1 MNPDIIEYLT
11 KSKTIITDRI
21 VAQPFYHELAAMQQH
36 THFDNLIEFCY
47 FLKTNETGICNYPK
61 CSKKTKFIS
70 FKQGYRVGCC
80 EDHTKR
86 LNNLEKYG
94 VENVMQLPEFKN
106 NFKTSMLEKYGV
118 TSSLKNPELLKKMH
132 NTMHNQGG
140 IGAVNPTIKTNM
152 IKTNQ
157 QKYGVDNV
165 MQNPATRH
173 KFNTT
178 MLQKYGVKNA
188 LENNS
193 INQKRIDTTIARFG
207 SPHHT
212 QSLKYKTQCR
222 QKFITKKIQK
232 LQAYVKPVFSCD
244 DYVDV
249 DQDLQWQCVV
259 CDSTFTDNLDNGKI
273 PRCLEC
279 NPLLQMGY
287 SKMEQQ
293 LATRLS
299 CFFQVELNNRTVLS
313 GKELDIYI
321 PSKKIAIE
329 FNGIYWHSELFGKNK
344 NYHLNKTKQC
354 AQQGIQLIHVFET
367 EWLKNQQLVT
377 SVILSKLGVFD
388 NRIYARQCV
397 IREITSNEKNVFL
410 EKNHMQGNDK
420 SSVKLGLFHSDEL
433 VAVMTFG
440 KSRYNKNYQYEMH
453 RFCNKIGYQIIGG
466 ASKLWSYFVKHQT
479 PNSVITYADRRYSEG
494 ALYAKLGFSKTDVSP
509 PNYFYFKNNNVLL
522 SRLQFQ
528 KQKLQKILPRFDA
541 DLTEW
546 ENMQLHGYNRIW
558 DCGNHVFVW
567 KNHQTHSNHC
577 G

>member
-36 THFDNLIEFCY
+36 AQFDNLIEFCY
-47 FLKTNETGICNYPK
+47 FLKTNETGNCVYPN
-61 CSKKTKFIS
+61 CGKKTQFIS
-70 FKQGYRVGCC
+70 YKQGYRVGCC

-86 LNNLEKYG
+86 LNNLKKYG
-94 VENVMQLPEFKN
+94 VQNVMQLDQNKNKFK
-106 NFKTSMLEKYGV
+106 KTMLEKYGV

-132 NTMHNQGG
+132 NTMNNQGG
-140 IGAVNPTIKTNM
+140 IGAANPTIKTSM

-157 QKYGVDNV
+157 QKYGVHNV
-165 MQNPATRH
+165 MQDPATRH

-222 QKFITKKIQK
+222 QKFITEKIQK
-232 LQAYVKPVFSCD
+232 LQAHVKPVFSCD
-244 DYVDV
+244 QYVDV
-249 DQDLQWQCVV
+249 DQDLQWQCVA
-259 CDSTFTDNLDNGKI
+259 CGSIFTDNLDNGKI

-279 NPLLQMGY
+279 NPLLHLGY
-287 SKMEQQ
+287 SKMEQK
-293 LATRLS
+293 LATMLS

-344 NYHLNKTKQC
+344 NYHLNKTEQC
-354 AQQGIQLIHVFET
+354 AQQGIQLIHVFES
-367 EWLKNQQLVT
+367 EWLENEQLVT
-377 SVILSKLGVFD
+377 SVILSKLGVF
-388 NRIYARQCV
+388 NTRIYARQCV
-397 IREITSNEKNVFL
+397 IREITSSEKNIFL
-410 EKNHMQGNDK
+410 QKNHIQANDK
-420 SSVKLGLFHSDEL
+420 SSFKLGLFHNDEL
-433 VAVMTFG
+433 VACMTFG
-440 KSRYNKNYQYEMH
+440 VSRYNKNYQYEMH
-453 RFCNKIGYQIIGG
+453 RFCTKIGYQIIGG
-466 ASKLWSYFVKHQT
+466 ASKLWSYFVKTHN
-479 PNSVITYADRRYSEG
+479 PNSVITYADRRYSDG
-494 ALYAKLGFSKTDVSP
+494 ALYEKLGFSKTDVSP
-509 PNYFYFKNNNVLL
+509 PNYFYFKNNNTLL

-528 KQKLQKILPRFDA
+528 KRKLQKILPRFDA

-567 KNHQTHSNHC
+567 NNKNV
-577 G
+577 